1 MELKIYQRRVL
12 DDLSRFLAMY
22 VGGNVPM
29 NARAAYDAYFRDLG
43 FAPGARG
50 VNGVAKYHDDLGNIP
65 RVCIKVPTGGGK
77 TFLGVNAVKRIFDA
91 LPSDA
96 KTVVWLVPRN
106 EILSQTLRQFRD
118 PNHFTC
124 MTLNRDFQGRVEV
137 LNKEDGLVGRNFSI
151 GTVYEQLN
159 FFVLSFDS
167 FKNRDGMRAFR
178 ENSSLVGLA
187 EQQKAKGVAFDI
199 DDADDTALISVL
211 AGLNPVVIVDES
223 HHARSKLSID
233 MLKNLNPRFVLELTA
248 TPSNKSNVITQA
260 TARDLKREEMVKLP
274 VIVYRRGD
282 KSNVIVDAIA
292 LQRKLEGLAL
302 ANEKVTGDYIRPIV
316 LFQAERRGD
325 DEAETFGKL
334 KKRIVEKCGVPE
346 EQVAIR
352 TGDVN
357 ELKDVDLMSRDCPI
371 RFVITVDALA
381 EGWDCP
387 FAYIL
392 ATVANKNS
400 QVSVEQIVGRVLR
413 QPYVKRA
420 AVSSLNA
427 SYVLTS
433 SADFNATLDQVVNG
447 LNGVGFAKEDVVSKD
462 AETIMGGGQATQA
475 TTDELQPEDGG
486 LDADADPADY
496 SDLDLHEPSATETV
510 DKDNGSDAIDD
521 MLSDAGEFEK
531 RFDQDA
537 SAGGAG
543 YDFSAGFGGD
553 MKTYSIAPAFVEYA
567 SDVHLPMYEID
578 NVGGNDLFDLG
589 GWQPFD
595 CATLLDDFK
604 LKRLG
609 TENIEFNASSI
620 DDIRAIDILEDSDR
634 YRITQVS
641 AERLHQMRSIFD
653 GLSEEGQKSSVVAS
667 TLDVF
672 SRQFLNK
679 FGEAQLKDYLVR
691 VVDDFSF
698 DEIGAAYDSPRLLA
712 ATVKE
717 KIDAASAKHC
727 RDRFD
732 KLQSM
737 GKIRLN
743 MEAYSFPEHF
753 TLARPSDVYQHS
765 LYGAEEECSDG
776 LERKMVDALSNCPN
790 IMWWHRVVERRANE
804 FCINGFINHYPDFLA
819 RTNGGRVLA
828 IETKGGH
835 LTNSNSADKLAMGK
849 QWADKA
855 GDQFEYFMVFD
866 QNPISGAGS
875 FTFSDFVSSI
885 LPGLR

>member
-22 VGGNVPM
+22 VSGDAPM
-29 NARAAYDAYFRDLG
+29 DAKSAYATYFRDLG
-43 FAPGARG
+43 FTPGARG
-50 VNGVAKYHDDLGNIP
+50 ANGVAKYHDDLGSIP

-77 TFLGVNAVKRIFDA
+77 TFLGVNAVRRIFDA
-91 LPSDA
+91 LPSEV

-118 PNHFTC
+118 PNHFTR
-124 MTLNRDFQGRVEV
+124 MTLNRDFGGRVEV

-167 FKNRDGMRAFR
+167 FKKGEDMRAFR
-178 ENSSLVGLA
+178 ENTSLAALA
-187 EQQKAKGVAFDI
+187 EQQKAEGVAVNI

-282 KSNVIVDAIA
+282 KSSVIVDAIA
-292 LQRKLEGLAL
+292 LQRKLEELAL

-352 TGDVN
+352 TGEVN
-357 ELKDVDLMSRDCPI
+357 ELKDVDLMSHSCPI

-420 AVSSLNA
+420 AVASLNA
-427 SYVLTS
+427 AYVLTS
-433 SADFNATLDQVVNG
+433 SSDFNATLDQVVNG

-462 AETIMGGGQATQA
+462 AEVFGDGEQAA
-475 TTDELQPEDGG
+475 TDELQLSVDKVD
-486 LDADADPADY
+486 LDADPADY
-496 SDLDLHEPSATETV
+496 SDLDLHEPPVPATDTESGE
-510 DKDNGSDAIDD
+510 KDAIDD

-531 RFDQDA
+531 SFGQAA
-537 SAGGAG
+537 SSDDAG
-543 YDFSAGFGGD
+543 YGFSAGFGGD
-553 MKTYSIAPAFVEYA
+553 KKTYGIAPAFVEYT

-578 NVGGNDLFDLG
+578 NVGGKDLFDLG

-595 CATLLDDFK
+595 CAALLDDFK

-609 TENIEFNASSI
+609 TGGIEISASSI
-620 DDIRAIDILEDSDR
+620 DDVRAIDILTDSDR
-634 YRITQVS
+634 YRITRVS
-641 AERLHQMRSIFD
+641 EERQRQMRSVFD
-653 GLSEEGQKSSVVAS
+653 GLSAEGQKKSAVAS
-667 TLDVF
+667 ALSVF
-672 SRQFLNK
+672 SRQFRNK
-679 FGEAQLKDYLVR
+679 YGEAQLKHYLER
-691 VVDDFSF
+691 VVDDFSV
-698 DEIGAAYDSPRLLA
+698 DEISAAYDSPRVFA
-712 ATVKE
+712 ATVKL
-717 KIDAASAKHC
+717 KIEAAAAKHC
-727 RDRFD
+727 RVRFD
-732 KLQSM
+732 KLQSI

-743 MEAYSFPEHF
+743 GEAYSFPAHF
-753 TLARPSDVYQHS
+753 TLSRPSDVYLHS
-765 LYGAEEECSDG
+765 LYEAEEECSDDF
-776 LERKMVDALSNCPN
+776 ERKMVDALSNCSN
-790 IMWWHRVVERRANE
+790 ILWWHRVVGRRANE
-804 FCINGFINHYPDFLA
+804 FCINGFINHYPDFIV
-819 RTNGGRVLA
+819 RTTSGRIIA
-828 IETKGGH
+828 IEAKGGH
-835 LTNSNSADKLAMGK
+835 LANDNSADKLAMGK

-855 GDQFEYFMVFD
+855 GDRFEYFMVFD
-866 QNPISGAGS
+866 KNPIHGAGS
-875 FTFSDFVSSI
+875 FAYLDFVNSI
-885 LPGLR
+885 LPGLH

>member
-12 DDLSRFLAMY
+12 DDLSRFLNLY
-22 VGGNVPM
+22 VGGE
-29 NARAAYDAYFRDLG
+29 ALYDAKGTYDAYFKEMG
-43 FAPGARG
+43 FTPGGRG
-50 VNGVAKYHDDLGNIP
+50 ADGVPKYHDDLGTVP

-118 PNHFTC
+118 PNHFTR
-124 MTLNRDFQGRVEV
+124 MTLNRDFMGRVEV
-137 LNKEDGLVGRNFSI
+137 LDKEDGLVGRNFSI
-151 GTVYEQLN
+151 GTVYDQLN

-187 EQQKAKGVAFDI
+187 EQQKAEGVSVNI

-211 AGLNPVVIVDES
+211 AGLNPIVIVDES

-282 KSNVIVDAIA
+282 KGNVIMDAIS
-292 LQRKLEGLAL
+292 LQRKLEGQAL

-346 EQVAIR
+346 DQVAIR
-352 TGDVN
+352 TGEVN
-357 ELKDVDLMSRDCPI
+357 ELKGVNLLSRDCQI

-400 QVSVEQIVGRVLR
+400 AVSVEQIVGRVLR

-420 AVSSLNA
+420 AASSLNA

-433 SADFNATLDQVVNG
+433 SADFNATLDQVVSG
-447 LNGVGFAKEDVVSKD
+447 LNGVGFAKDDVVSKD
-462 AETIMGGGQATQA
+462 AEEVIGGVQAS
-475 TTDELQPEDGG
+475 TDELQQDA
-486 LDADADPADY
+486 ADAERDDDPEDY
-496 SDLDLHEPSATETV
+496 SDLDLHEPTV
-510 DKDNGSDAIDD
+510 ENVPGDAEGNDDIDG
-521 MLSDAGEFEK
+521 MLSDAEELEGRFE
-531 RFDQDA
+531 RDVAAD
-537 SAGGAG
+537 SGG
-543 YDFSAGFGGD
+543 YDMNAGFGGT
-553 MKTYSIAPAFVEYA
+553 MNTVWVAPVFVEYA
-567 SDVHLPMYEID
+567 STVRMPMYEID
-578 NVGGNDLFDLG
+578 NPGGNDLFDLG
-589 GWQPFD
+589 GWTLFD
-595 CATLLDDFK
+595 SNVLLDDFK
-604 LKRLG
+604 LSRLG
-609 TENIEFNASSI
+609 TDGIEFNAASI
-620 DDIRAIDILEDSDR
+620 EDIRAVDVTEDSDR
-634 YRITQVS
+634 YRILQVD
-641 AERLHQMRSIFD
+641 AEHLRSMRTLFD
-653 GLSEEGQKSSVVAS
+653 GLSEGEQKNSVVAK

-672 SRQFLNK
+672 PKQFVNK
-679 FGEAQLKDYLVR
+679 YGEGQLKGYLAR

-698 DEIGAAYDSPRLLA
+698 DEIGAAFDSPRLLME
-712 ATVKE
+712 TVRNRIE
-717 KIDAASAKHC
+717 AASSRH
-727 RDRFD
+727 RRERFE
-732 KLQSM
+732 KLQTL
-737 GKIRLN
+737 GKIRLKAD
-743 MEAYSFPEHF
+743 AYELPEKF
-753 TLARPSDVYQHS
+753 TLSRPSDAYQHS
-765 LYGAEEECSDG
+765 LYTSEEECSDT
-776 LERKMVDALSNCPN
+776 LERKMVDGLSNCPN
-790 IMWWHRVVERRANE
+790 IRWWHRVVERRPDE
-804 FCINGFINHYPDFLA
+804 FHINGFINHYPDFLA
-819 RTNGGRVLA
+819 QTMGGKILV

-835 LTNSNSADKLAMGK
+835 LTNANSADKLAMGR
-849 QWADKA
+849 QWSDKA
-855 GDQFEYFMVFD
+855 GDGFEYFMVFD
-866 QNPISGAGS
+866 QNAIAGTGS
-875 FTFSDFVSSI
+875 YTFAKFSSSI
-885 LPGLR
+885 LPGLS